1 MGIEA
6 AVILGGLSAGA
17 SFAQASAQNSAASRA
32 AGVEKE
38 QSRISANER
47 RTKLARELQE
57 FSGSLRTTSAARGAT
72 GGGSS
77 AALQLSA
84 ISTSRQAEK
93 NVNLQETFGNAASD
107 SRKASQFQNP
117 FFSGFSGGL
126 SGFQTGFSLD
136 GIFE

>member
-6 AVILGGLSAGA
+6 AVILGGLSTGL

-32 AGVEKE
+32 ADVEKE
-38 QSRISANER
+38 QNRIASNER
-47 RTKLARELQE
+47 RTKLAQDLQE
-57 FSGSLRTTSAARGAT
+57 FSGSLRTTSAARGAA
-72 GGGSS
+72 GAASS

-84 ISTSRQAEK
+84 ISSSQQARK
-93 NVNLQETFGNAASD
+93 NVNLQELFGNAASD
-107 SRKASQFQNP
+107 SRKASQYQNP
-117 FFSGFSGGL
+117 LLAGFSGGL